1 MKGKMKAQVFYE
13 PEVMKLEE
21 VDIPQITD
29 EQVLVR
35 VKACGICGSDVAY
48 YFGASSLE
56 TPTGKGPLI
65 LGHEFTGEVVEVGK
79 IPESLGLF
87 KPGDR
92 VVLDP
97 VQYCNACEV
106 CKKGYVNLCENKTVL
121 GVSVDGGFAEYCAVK
136 YTGVHKLPD
145 NVSYEQ
151 GSLTEPL
158 ADAVYG
164 VENMQISPGDFCVVI
179 GPGPIGIMM
188 VQLAKASGAGKV
200 VLVGTRD
207 YRLQIGLEVGADEV
221 FNTGDKSSPI
231 YTDDLKGKIEELSG
245 GRFADAVIVA
255 TGSVEA
261 MEMAVEYLAPG
272 GVMNIFAGLP
282 RGTKA
287 ELDLSLVYTRD
298 VRFVGTSG
306 SRIRHL
312 QRVLEKARAGVLNP
326 NRSVAAISGI
336 HGAWEGLKAVREGRF
351 SGKIVV
357 YPQIEDLGLTPLS
370 ELKEKL
376 PAVYAKLGPGEMWTR
391 EAEEELLR
399 ELLPR

>member
-261 MEMAVEYLAPG
+261 MEMALEISGRRARVVYFGLPADVAVVKVPALAQILWDKTIRFSWLAPLTWPRALQLLSTG
-272 GVMNIFAGLP
+272 QINVERLISHRYKLDQLKQALHEVRDRKGNVM
-282 RGTKA
+282 KA
-287 ELDLSLVYTRD
+287 
-298 VRFVGTSG
+298 
-306 SRIRHL
+306 
-312 QRVLEKARAGVLNP
+312 
-326 NRSVAAISGI
+326 
-336 HGAWEGLKAVREGRF
+336 
-351 SGKIVV
+351 IV
-357 YPQIEDLGLTPLS
+357 IME
-370 ELKEKL
+370 
-376 PAVYAKLGPGEMWTR
+376 
-391 EAEEELLR
+391 
-399 ELLPR
+399 